1 MLNFI
6 LWYLV
11 VSAIC
16 DSLYKYIVVMLKYS
30 KKRGE

>member
-11 VSAIC
+11 FSAIC
-16 DSLYKYIVVMLKYS
+16 DLLFIVVMLNYS
-30 KKRGE
+30 KKMGEW